1 MFDINSEPYALD
13 EDLDFEISFYEDI
26 VRDKPDLVDALV
38 VLGDAYTKKGLY
50 EKGLEVD
57 LRLSALKPKD
67 ATVHYNLACDYSLL
81 KKSDECFSALEK
93 ALKLG
98 YRAFSHMSKDPDLD
112 HVRKDERYAALLAR
126 YKKK

>member
-1 MFDINSEPYALD
+1 MFDIGSGEYALD

-26 VRDKPDLVDALV
+26 IRDKPDLVDALV

-57 LRLSALKPKD
+57 LRLSRLKPKD

-81 KKSDECFSALEK
+81 KKSDECFGALEK
-93 ALKLG
+93 AIKLG
-98 YRAFSHMSKDPDLD
+98 YRAFAHMTKDPDLD
-112 HVRKDERYAALLAR
+112 YVRQDSRYAALVAK